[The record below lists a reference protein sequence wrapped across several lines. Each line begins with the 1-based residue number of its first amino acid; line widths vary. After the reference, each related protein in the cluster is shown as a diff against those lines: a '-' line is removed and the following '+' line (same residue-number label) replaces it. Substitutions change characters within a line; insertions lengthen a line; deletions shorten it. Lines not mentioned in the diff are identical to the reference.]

1 MANIGQSF
9 LINNAETPTM
19 ELGESSLIWVVRF
32 KIESVITFGVE
43 FFRSLVP
50 TWRIILSG
58 DLRVVGLIKSSM
70 SEIVAPEKDLTT

>member
-1 MANIGQSF
+1 M
-9 LINNAETPTM
+9 
-19 ELGESSLIWVVRF
+19 IWVVRF

-58 DLRVVGLIKSSM
+58 DLRVIDLIRKRFNNVEVVSVRFAHRWSTY
-70 SEIVAPEKDLTT
+70 ILYY